1 MKKGFLLIF
10 TAFMLLSGSLLAADA
25 VIKVDRNLNVPSF
38 LGYVD
43 DEFIIVVKAGVVSNF
58 DSKLLS
64 SQMVFEGVP
73 EFDLLSGRFG
83 VIQERQQF
91 QGRKVSPAATAI
103 ENVMARH
110 FKIKITLGTIDD
122 AMKAYSELDAV
133 ESVQPI
139 GIHSLYATPNDT
151 YFDNP
156 PASFPFEQWH
166 YWDTHS
172 IDADLAWDTQTG
184 DATVVVGILDSGT
197 RYFHTDLGGNNAPWD
212 PSNPQTGGNIWFNG
226 GETAGDGIDNDG
238 NGYIDDV
245 IGYDFVSSTSARGC
259 SCQDQDCGTADNDP
273 DDGDGHGTHVSG
285 TVAAITNNGRAVAGI
300 AGGFSDGTTSGAG
313 NGSKLMA
320 LRIGW
325 HARCMGFTTGVVR
338 MDYAAEA
345 MNYVADQ
352 VDAGVNVAA
361 INCSWGSSNS
371 GGLGAAVDNLLAHDV
386 VIVVA
391 AGNSNST
398 NTSYLSSRGDC
409 LDVAAT
415 DRNGNGASFTNHGP
429 WVDVAAPGVDIMST
443 YANPDDPN
451 LNNNYVALLSGT
463 SMSAPHICG
472 ILALLES
479 CNPALTGPQKVS
491 LIVNNTDPYTDS
503 RDLGSGIA
511 NANNA
516 LIAASCATC
525 AETTPVANFSGTPTS
540 GDSPLTVSFTDASS
554 NNPATWAWDFG
565 DGANSSAQNP
575 NHEYASAGSYTVTLT
590 ASNCAGSDGETKVDY
605 ITVNEPPC
613 LATTPVANFSGTPTS
628 GDASLTVNFS
638 DLSTNSPNIWSWT
651 FGDGGSSTSQNPTYE
666 YSAAGTY
673 TVSLTASN
681 CAGSDVETKV
691 DYIAVTTPP
700 PSTEMLVF
708 DIVVSKVNMS
718 RGFKQGHADVTIF
731 DANSQPVANATV
743 TGDFSGKTSELGL
756 TAVTSASGVAS
767 FISASVKGG
776 GEWCFEVTN
785 VTHASLTYN
794 SFLNNVTQSCESGD
808 LFSIGEPIISQLPN
822 DYVLSQ
828 NHPNPFNP
836 STNIS
841 FMLPQAMYI
850 TLEVFNVA
858 GQRIAMV
865 AEGTFSSGE
874 HTVTWNAERYSS
886 GVYFYRLTRPDLVQ
900 TKKML
905 LLK

>member
-1 MKKGFLLIF
+1 MKKNFLLIF
-10 TAFMLLSGSLLAADA
+10 AAFMLLSGSLLAADA
-25 VIKVDRNLNVPSF
+25 VIKVDRDLDVPSF

-64 SQMVFEGVP
+64 SNMVFESVP
-73 EFDLLSGRFG
+73 EFELLSGRFA

-91 QGRKVSPAATAI
+91 QGRKVSPAASAI

-110 FKIKITLGTIDD
+110 FKIKITFGTVDD

-151 YFDNP
+151 YYDNP
-156 PASFPFEQWH
+156 PASFSFDQWH

-197 RYFHTDLGGNNAPWD
+197 RYFHTDLGGNNAPWG
-212 PSNPQTGGNIWFNG
+212 PNNPQINGNIWING

-238 NGYIDDV
+238 NGYIDDIV
-245 IGYDFVSSTSARGC
+245 GYDFVSSTNAISC
-259 SCQDQDCGTADNDP
+259 SCKDQDCDTADNDP

-313 NGSKLMA
+313 NGSKIMA

-325 HARCMGFTTGVVR
+325 HARCMGFITGVVR

-415 DRNGNGASFTNHGP
+415 DRNGIGASFTNHGP

-443 YANPDDPN
+443 YANPDDAD
-451 LNNNYVALLSGT
+451 LTHNYVALLSGT

-479 CNPALTGPQKVS
+479 CNPALTGPQKFN

-511 NANNA
+511 NANKA
-516 LIAASCATC
+516 LSAASCATC

-540 GDSPLTVSFTDASS
+540 GDTPLTVSFTDASS
-554 NNPATWAWDFG
+554 NNPATWSWDFG
-565 DGANSSAQNP
+565 DGANSSEQNP
-575 NHEYASAGSYTVTLT
+575 SHEYSTAGTFTVALT
-590 ASNCAGSDGETKVDY
+590 ASNCAGSGVETKVDY
-605 ITVNEPPC
+605 ITV
-613 LATTPVANFSGTPTS
+613 
-628 GDASLTVNFS
+628 
-638 DLSTNSPNIWSWT
+638 
-651 FGDGGSSTSQNPTYE
+651 
-666 YSAAGTY
+666 
-673 TVSLTASN
+673 
-681 CAGSDVETKV
+681 
-691 DYIAVTTPP
+691 TTPP
-700 PSTEMLVF
+700 AATEMLVF
-708 DIVVSKVNMS
+708 DIVVSRIKMS
-718 RGFKQGHADVTIF
+718 KGFKTGTADITIF
-731 DANSQPVANATV
+731 DANSQPVENATV
-743 TGDFSGKTSELGL
+743 TGNFSGKTSETGL
-756 TAVTSASGVAS
+756 TALTNASGVAT
-767 FISASVKGG
+767 FLSASVKGG

-785 VTHASLTYN
+785 VTHVTLTYN

-808 LFSIGEPIISQLPN
+808 LFSVGEPIISELPN
-822 DYVLSQ
+822 DYVLLQ

-841 FMLPQAMYI
+841 FTLPQSMYI

-865 AEGTFSSGE
+865 AVGSFSSGE